1 MNPAFAGA
9 LSALSLGTA
18 DFACRFSTRAV
29 GAPAA
34 LVVVLTTGAVLLSLW
49 IFATGTPLTWPAEG
63 LPFVALNGV
72 STTVMTLLLYKAL
85 ARGPISVAAPIVASH
100 PVLVVAF
107 WVVMGTRP
115 GALQW
120 VAMAVT
126 ILGAIIVAATAE
138 KNATPADRKAL
149 NGTIALSC
157 AAALAYTGLVI
168 GGQAATPY
176 YGPLQTL
183 WLGRLF
189 SLAPALLVLLA
200 VRGRGLGQWRWWPF
214 LVGQA
219 VLDAGGYLALF
230 AGSTGPGSE
239 IAAVAASGF
248 GAVTVILARLVLKEP
263 MGWVQWLGVAMVT
276 GGVAALSGTGL

>member
-29 GAPAA
+29 GAPAS
-34 LVVVLTTGAVLLSLW
+34 LVVVLTFGTIILSAW
-49 IFATGTPLTWPAEG
+49 IALTGTPLIWPPDG
-63 LPFVALNGV
+63 LPYVALNGV

-107 WVVMGTRP
+107 WVLVGARP
-115 GALQW
+115 GAVQW
-120 VAMAVT
+120 LAMAVT
-126 ILGAIIVAATAE
+126 ILGAITVAATAE
-138 KNATPADRKAL
+138 KSAEPTGRKAL

-157 AAALAYTGLVI
+157 AAALAYAGLVI

-200 VRGRGLGQWRWWPF
+200 VRGRGLGRWRWWPF
-214 LVGQA
+214 LMGQG

-230 AGSTGPGSE
+230 AGSTGPGGE

-263 MGWVQWLGVAMVT
+263 MGWIQWLGVAMVT
-276 GGVAALSGTGL
+276 GGVAVLSGTGL